1 VPAGWLER
9 HGILSHLQAIENGA
23 FDRVEWTFDKDEE
36 DAADAKDAV
45 VPVEQLLESR
55 RVVRIFCIV
64 GALAD
69 AICK

>member
-1 VPAGWLER
+1 MR
-9 HGILSHLQAIENGA
+9 RMRLQ
-23 FDRVEWTFDKDEE
+23 RPRPTLL
-36 DAADAKDAV
+36 
-45 VPVEQLLESR
+45 QLLESR